1 MHCFIFRPESVA
13 KAMMHVIERGSN
25 GSVWVAEGGQPV
37 FECHIPGRET
47 FSVDQDRHMNIK
59 V

>member
-13 KAMMHVIERGSN
+13 KAMMHVIEKGSN

-37 FECHIPGRET
+37 FEYHIPDRGT
-47 FSVDQDRHMNIK
+47 FSVDQGRHTNIK